1 MALSLACCPACH
13 SFCCVVVLVVLIDV
27 ALPLAP
33 AAAPAAAASSVVRSA
48 KTHCRSGGFSY
59 CKYGFVFP
67 SFFINRYRMVQVQ
80 DTIHSVKYS
89 TQESENGISCEQLLN
104 EP

>member
-1 MALSLACCPACH
+1 MALSLACCPACY

-27 ALPLAP
+27 TLPLAP

-48 KTHCRSGGFSY
+48 KRHCRSGGFSY

-67 SFFINRYRMVQVQ
+67 SFFINSYRMVQVH
-80 DTIHSVKYS
+80 DTIHLLKYS

-104 EP
+104 

>member
-1 MALSLACCPACH
+1 MALSLACCPACY

-27 ALPLAP
+27 TVPPAP

-59 CKYGFVFP
+59 CKFGVVFP
-67 SFFINRYRMVQVQ
+67 YVFLKKKINRHRYTRRYY
-80 DTIHSVKYS
+80 SFVKVFDPRVRKRH
-89 TQESENGISCEQLLN
+89 IL
-104 EP
+104 